1 MNRKFFLAPG
11 LSNLNLLILTV
22 VISLLFAS
30 PLFASG
36 KAEEAKKTYRIPEIE
51 DKIKIDGALS
61 EEAWAK
67 ALKVVANIEIM
78 PGENIEAPAKTECF
92 LFYDRHNLYIGF
104 IAHDPEP
111 DKIRAFYNDR
121 DNCWQDDLVG
131 IILDTFNDEN
141 RAFAFFI
148 NPLGIQGDEIMSL
161 GGQQEDMTWDA
172 IWNSAARI
180 TSSGYEVEAAIPFSS
195 LQFQPSED
203 EQTWGFVPVRIMP
216 RSRRYQITVMP
227 FNRNNPCTLCQAP
240 KITGFKGISPGRN
253 LELDPTLTA
262 ARTDARETF
271 PTGGMKKL
279 DSRADFGISGRW
291 YFNNNM
297 NLSAAVNP
305 DFSQV
310 EADVAQLDINK
321 QFALYYPEK
330 RPFFLEGRDFFE
342 TPVEAFYSR
351 SIADPDWGVKVSGKA
366 GKNVIGIVSAQDTM
380 TNLIFPGAEGSDST
394 TLGQRSYANVFR
406 FRRDIA
412 KGSTVGL
419 IVTDREGEGYHNR
432 VAGLDGL
439 IRFTKSDTLTFQFL
453 GSNTAYPEEIAES
466 FNQKKG
472 DFTGYGGSI
481 GFSHNKRSYY
491 LNAEYDFADPDARAD
506 LGFVPQ
512 VGYRRFEVGG
522 GLNRWGKKGDF
533 FNRVS
538 VFSNYDQT
546 NDYDGNLLE
555 RELEGGVDLEGPL
568 WSYFN
573 WDIGTRKKVYLGNSF
588 NQVFNQ
594 FFFSIR
600 PAGNFSFNT
609 WLSFRDEID
618 YENIRPGKAF
628 EVEPE
633 MNLRLGKRLE
643 LGLGHMLSR
652 LSVEGGRLFLANLTQ
667 SKLLY
672 HFNSRTF
679 FRAILQYRHVN
690 KNPALYNFPVD
701 ENSKKLFTQLLF
713 SYKLNPRTVLFLG
726 YSDNYFGY
734 NGVSLTQADRTFFL
748 KLGYAWNL

>member
-1 MNRKFFLAPG
+1 MKFKFFPARE
-11 LSNLNLLILTV
+11 SFILNLFFLTIAMPILFT
-22 VISLLFAS
+22 SSLFA
-30 PLFASG
+30 LE
-36 KAEEAKKTYRIPEIE
+36 KAEETKKIFQIPEIE
-51 DKIKIDGALS
+51 EKIKIDGRLD
-61 EEAWAK
+61 EEAWAR
-67 ALKVVANIEIM
+67 ALKVAVDIEIM

-111 DKIRAFYNDR
+111 NKIRAFYNDR

-161 GGQQEDMTWDA
+161 GGQQEDTSWDA
-172 IWNSAARI
+172 IWNSAARL
-180 TSSGYEVEAAIPFSS
+180 TGSGYEVEIAIPFSS
-195 LQFQPSED
+195 LQFQPSEN
-203 EQTWGFVPVRIMP
+203 EQTWGFLPIRIMP
-216 RSRRYQITVMP
+216 RSRRYQITMMP

-240 KITGFKGISPGRN
+240 KITGFKGISAGRN
-253 LELDPTLTA
+253 LELDPTLIG

-271 PTGGMKKL
+271 PTGDMKKL
-279 DSRADFGISGRW
+279 DSKADFGISGRW

-297 NLSAAVNP
+297 NLSAAINP

-342 TPVEAFYSR
+342 TPIEAFYSR

-380 TNLIFPGAEGSDST
+380 TNLLFPGPEGSEST

-406 FRRDIA
+406 FRRDVA

-419 IVTDREGEGYHNR
+419 IMADREGDGYHNR
-432 VAGLDGL
+432 VAGVDGL
-439 IRFTKSDTLTFQFL
+439 IRFTGSDTLTFQFL
-453 GSNTAYPEEIAES
+453 GSNTAYPEDIADS

-472 DFTGYGGSI
+472 NFSGSGGMI
-481 GFSHNKRSYY
+481 EFSHDKRSYF
-491 LNAEYDFADPDARAD
+491 LNAEYEFADPDARAD

-512 VGYRRFEVGG
+512 VGYKRFEVGG

-533 FNRVS
+533 FSRVTVS
-538 VFSNYDQT
+538 SNYDQT
-546 NDYDGNLLE
+546 SDYDGNLLE
-555 RELEGGVDLEGPL
+555 REFEGSLNLEGPL

-573 WDIGTRKKVYLGNSF
+573 WNIGTRKKIYLGHSF

-594 FFFSIR
+594 CYFSIK
-600 PAGNFSFNT
+600 PTGNFSFNT

-618 YENIRPGKAF
+618 YENIRPGHAF
-628 EVEPE
+628 ELEPE
-633 MNLRLGKRLE
+633 VSVRLGKRLE
-643 LGLGHMLSR
+643 LGLSHMLSR
-652 LSVEGGRLFLANLTQ
+652 LG
-667 SKLLY
+667 
-672 HFNSRTF
+672 
-679 FRAILQYRHVN
+679 
-690 KNPALYNFPVD
+690 
-701 ENSKKLFTQLLF
+701 
-713 SYKLNPRTVLFLG
+713 
-726 YSDNYFGY
+726 
-734 NGVSLTQADRTFFL
+734 
-748 KLGYAWNL
+748 

>member
-1 MNRKFFLAPG
+1 MKFKFFPA
-11 LSNLNLLILTV
+11 LILIV
-22 VISLLFAS
+22 LIIAVQFLLAGSLLAIE
-30 PLFASG
+30 
-36 KAEEAKKTYRIPEIE
+36 KAEETKKTFQIPEIE
-51 DKIKIDGALS
+51 EKIKIDGTLS

-67 ALKVVANIEIM
+67 ALKVVLDIEIM
-78 PGENIEAPAKTECF
+78 PGENIETSFKTECF
-92 LFYDRHNLYIGF
+92 LAYDRHNLYVGF

-141 RAFAFFI
+141 RAFTFFV
-148 NPLGIQGDEIMSL
+148 NPLGIQADEIMSL

-180 TSSGYEVEAAIPFSS
+180 TGSGYEVEMAIPFSS
-195 LQFQPSED
+195 LQFQPSRD
-203 EQTWGFVPVRIMP
+203 EQTWGFVPLRIVP
-216 RSRRYQITVMP
+216 RSRRYQISIMP
-227 FNRNNPCTLCQAP
+227 FDRNNPCTLCQAP

-262 ARTDARETF
+262 ARTDAREEF
-271 PTGGMKKL
+271 PSGGMKKL
-279 DSRADFGISGRW
+279 DSKADLGVSGSW
-291 YFNNNM
+291 YFTNNM

-321 QFALYYPEK
+321 QFALYYSEK

-351 SIADPDWGVKVSGKA
+351 SIADPDWGVKISGKA
-366 GKNVIGIVSAQDTM
+366 GKNVIGLVSAQDTM
-380 TNLIFPGAEGSDST
+380 TNLIFPGPEGSRST
-394 TLGQRSYANVFR
+394 SLGQRSYANVFR
-406 FRRDIA
+406 FRRDVA
-412 KGSTVGL
+412 KGSTIGL

-439 IRFTKSDTLTFQFL
+439 IRFTSSDTLTFQVL
-453 GSNTAYPEEIAES
+453 GSDTDYPDEVAETFGQKQGS
-466 FNQKKG
+466 FS
-472 DFTGYGGSI
+472 GYGGSI
-481 GFSHNKRSYY
+481 GFSRNKRSYY
-491 LNAEYDFADPDARAD
+491 LNAQYDFADPDARAD

-512 VGYRRFEVGG
+512 VGYKRFEVGG
-522 GLNRWGKKGDF
+522 GLTRWGKKGDF
-533 FNRVS
+533 FNRMT
-538 VFSNYDQT
+538 VFSNYDQSAG
-546 NDYDGNLLE
+546 YDGNLLE
-555 RELEGGVDLEGPL
+555 REWEAGVDLEGPL

-573 WDIGTRKKVYLGNSF
+573 WDIGTRKKVYLGHSF

-594 FFFSIR
+594 LFFSIR

-618 YENIRPGKAF
+618 YENIRDGKAF
-628 EVEPE
+628 EIEPE
-633 MNLRLGKRLE
+633 MDIRLGRHLQVS
-643 LGLGHMLSR
+643 LSHLISR
-652 LSVEGGRLFLANLTQ
+652 LKVEGGRLFLANLTQ
-667 SKLLY
+667 SKIIY
-672 HFNSRTF
+672 HFNNRVF
-679 FRAILQYRHVN
+679 LRAIFQYQDVN
-690 KNPALYNFPVD
+690 KNPELYTFPVD
-701 ENSKKLFTQLLF
+701 ENFHKLFSQLLF

-734 NGVSLTQADRTFFL
+734 NGVSLTQADRTFFF
-748 KLGYAWNL
+748 KIGYAWNL